1 MTCEGG
7 PQPLNRR
14 RGDSAVASWVVLF
27 VRILCVLIL
36 AGFGIYA
43 YIGYKAVNRAYR
55 YNAHV
60 VLQEAWQHYMTH
72 GTITNPH
79 PTVADVFPFTN
90 HFRIQNT
97 NYECIL
103 GMLWQGNTNHLVGIT
118 REGITLWLEKT
129 NAPEVMGFNRSSV
142 VPHKR

>member
-1 MTCEGG
+1 MSEGG
-7 PQPLNRR
+7 QQPLDRR
-14 RGDSAVASWVVLF
+14 RVDSAVVLF

-36 AGFGIYA
+36 AGIGISG
-43 YIGYKAVNRAYR
+43 YIHYKAMNRAYR
-55 YNAHV
+55 YNAHY
-60 VLQEAWQHYMTH
+60 VLREAWRHYRTH

-79 PTVADVFPFTN
+79 PAVADVIPFTN

-103 GMLWQGNTNHLVGIT
+103 GMLWGTQGSDKHLVGIT
-118 REGITLWLEKT
+118 REGITLWLERT
-129 NAPEVMGFNRSSV
+129 NAPEVMEFNRSSV

>member
-7 PQPLNRR
+7 QQPPNSRR
-14 RGDSAVASWVVLF
+14 VDSAAAGWVVLI

-36 AGFGIYA
+36 AGIGISA
-43 YIGYKAVNRAYR
+43 YLHYKAMKRAYR
-55 YNAHV
+55 YNAHH
-60 VLQEAWQHYMTH
+60 VLREAWQHYRTH
-72 GTITNPH
+72 GTITNARVIPL
-79 PTVADVFPFTN
+79 TN

-103 GMLWQGNTNHLVGIT
+103 GILWGTQGSLVGIT
-118 REGITLWLEKT
+118 EEGITLWLERT
-129 NAPEVMGFNRSSV
+129 NAPEVMEFNRSSV